1 MSDISEKSLLGLL
14 DHIRS
19 DVSVRPSHLVVCQE
33 GLDRMKALCEADPA
47 FRKRVLAE
55 FPQMEGIL

>member
-1 MSDISEKSLLGLL
+1 MNDLTEKSLRGLL

-19 DVSVRPSHLVVCQE
+19 DVSLKPSHLVVSQE
-33 GLDRMKALCEADPA
+33 GLDRMKALCADDPA
-47 FRKRVLAE
+47 FRERVLAE